1 MDGDEPPAEIS
12 DPQPDAPPLR
22 PEIPQNPL
30 EGVEDGPGGHPEL
43 TPKQSRA
50 IAALMTE
57 QSILRASE
65 VAGVAERTL
74 HVWLALPHF
83 AAEYRRVRR
92 EAFRQ
97 AVSLSQRYA
106 TAAVVSLAKILADA
120 KAPYSAKVSAAQ
132 ALLKFGRDGIEIEDL
147 EVRVD
152 ELERT
157 VAIQDGPGSDNS
169 FASSARRITR

>member
-1 MDGDEPPAEIS
+1 MDGVEPAPEYHELPSSTGLPEAERLS
-12 DPQPDAPPLR
+12 DPQDGGSAGDA
-22 PEIPQNPL
+22 
-30 EGVEDGPGGHPEL
+30 L
-43 TPKQSRA
+43 TPRHHRA

-57 QSILRASE
+57 QSIHRAAE
-65 VAGVAERTL
+65 VAGVCEKTL
-74 HVWLALPHF
+74 HVWLSLPHF
-83 AAEYRRVRR
+83 SAEYRRVRR

-169 FASSARRITR
+169 FASSTRRITR